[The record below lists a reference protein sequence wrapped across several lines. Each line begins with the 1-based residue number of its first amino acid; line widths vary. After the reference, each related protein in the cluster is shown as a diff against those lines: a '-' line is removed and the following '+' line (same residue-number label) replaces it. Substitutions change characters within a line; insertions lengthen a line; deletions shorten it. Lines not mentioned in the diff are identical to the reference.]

1 MLDNILRQVKKLIP
15 KKLFDVLAPIYHYK
29 LALLGAL
36 IYRFPSKHIRVIAVT
51 GTKGKSS
58 TTEMLNSIFET
69 AGQKT
74 ALLNTIRFKIGEESI
89 PNKRKM
95 TVPGRFFVQSFLRQA
110 VDAGCSTAILELS
123 SEAAKQF
130 RHKFIDLDAL
140 IFTNLS
146 PEHIESHGSL
156 EKYRSAKLSIGRA
169 LARSHKKRTV
179 MIANADDKNSEY
191 FLACGASEN
200 YTFSLRDAGIHT
212 TDEESIS
219 FTFKNITIKSPLLG
233 LFNLYNLL
241 GAATCASLFGISTE
255 DIKKGLEKLEIIKGR
270 VEFVRIDQ
278 QLTTNNRRQDFDVV
292 VDYAH
297 TSGSL
302 EALYKTFEGRRK
314 ICVLGNTG
322 GGRDKWKRPEMASV
336 ADRYCDD
343 VILTNED
350 PYDEEPRTIMNAVAD
365 GARAAE
371 KKDGIDLWIEEDRR
385 LAIRQAFKLAQP
397 GDTVVITGKGS
408 EQWLCVAGGKM
419 LPWDDRNVAEE
430 ELKKFAQGQIYDFN
444 CLDKQEHPDHT
455 PQQYQSF
462 RKEAIR
468 ITAKLKVKYRGVKLG
483 DILYCMNKKR
493 WYLVDCG

>member
-1 MLDNILRQVKKLIP
+1 MEEILRIIKKLIP
-15 KKLFDVLAPIYHYK
+15 KKLFNVLAPIYHYK
-29 LALLGAL
+29 LALLGVL
-36 IYRFPSKHIRVIAVT
+36 IYRFPSRHITVLAVT

-58 TTEMLNSIFET
+58 TTEILNSIFE
-69 AGQKT
+69 ASGQKT
-74 ALLNTIRFKIGEESI
+74 AVLNTIRFKIGDESK
-89 PNKRKM
+89 PNLRKM
-95 TVPGRFFVQSFLRQA
+95 TVPGRFFVQHFIRGA
-110 VDAGCSTAILELS
+110 VDAHCDVVILELS

-146 PEHIESHGSL
+146 PEHIESHGSF
-156 EKYRSAKLSIGRA
+156 EKYREAKLSIARA
-169 LARSHKKRTV
+169 LAKSHKKRTV

-200 YTFSLRDAGIHT
+200 YTFSLRDAGTYT
-212 TDEESIS
+212 TDEDSIS
-219 FTFKNITIKSPLLG
+219 FIFKNTTITSQLIG

-241 GAATCASLFGISTE
+241 GAATCASAFGISTE

-350 PYDEEPRTIMNAVAD
+350 PYNEDPKKIIDDMLPGFKNRKVTIIMNR
-365 GARAAE
+365 RAAIAE
-371 KKDGIDLWIEEDRR
+371 ALRR
-385 LAIRQAFKLAQP
+385 AKESN
-397 GDTVVITGKGS
+397 VVLITGKGTDPFIMEADGKKTPWS
-408 EQWLCVAGGKM
+408 DYSVAK
-419 LPWDDRNVAEE
+419 E
-430 ELKKFAQGQIYDFN
+430 ELERLLSQRD
-444 CLDKQEHPDHT
+444 
-455 PQQYQSF
+455 
-462 RKEAIR
+462 
-468 ITAKLKVKYRGVKLG
+468 
-483 DILYCMNKKR
+483 
-493 WYLVDCG
+493 

>member
-1 MLDNILRQVKKLIP
+1 MEKVLRIIKKFIP
-15 KKLFDVLAPIYHYK
+15 KKLFNALAPIYHYK
-29 LALLGAL
+29 LALIGAL
-36 IYRFPSKHIRVIAVT
+36 IYRFPSRKIRVIAVT

-58 TTEMLNSIFET
+58 TTEMLNSIFEAT
-69 AGQKT
+69 GEKT
-74 ALLNTIRFKIGEESI
+74 ALLNTIRFKIGEESK

-95 TVPGRFFVQSFLRQA
+95 TVPGRFFVQQFIRRA
-110 VDAGCSTAILELS
+110 VDEHCDVVILEMS

-169 LARSHKKRTV
+169 LAGSHKKRTV

-200 YTFSLRDAGIHT
+200 YAFSLRDAGMYT
-212 TDEESIS
+212 TNEESIS
-219 FTFKNITIKSPLLG
+219 FTFKNTTITSQLIG

-241 GAATCASLFGISTE
+241 GAATCASAFGVSAE
-255 DIKKGLEKLEIIKGR
+255 DIKKGLEKLEVIRGR
-270 VEFVRIDQ
+270 VEFVYPEEDRGMKM
-278 QLTTNNRRQDFDVV
+278 NFDVV

-336 ADRYCDD
+336 ANTYCDD

-350 PYDEEPRTIMNAVAD
+350 PYDEDPKKIIDDMLPGFKNRKVTLIM
-365 GARAAE
+365 
-371 KKDGIDLWIEEDRR
+371 DRR
-385 LAIRQAFKLAQP
+385 EAIGEALRRAQGSNQP
-397 GDTVVITGKGS
+397 NPVVLITGKGTDPFIMGADG
-408 EQWLCVAGGKM
+408 EKT
-419 LPWDDRNVAEE
+419 PWSDYNVAKE
-430 ELKKFAQGQIYDFN
+430 ELEKI
-444 CLDKQEHPDHT
+444 
-455 PQQYQSF
+455 
-462 RKEAIR
+462 
-468 ITAKLKVKYRGVKLG
+468 LK
-483 DILYCMNKKR
+483 
-493 WYLVDCG
+493 